1 MSTTHLIQTT
11 LEVLVLIAIIVGLIY
26 EPVIAKWEEKQ
37 KEKVIKAW
45 KQRKKYRG
53 ENKNV

>member
-1 MSTTHLIQTT
+1 MNNTQIIQTAI
-11 LEVLVLIAIIVGLIY
+11 EVIIFALLIVGVIY
-26 EPVIAKWEEKQ
+26 EPVVAKWEEKQ

-53 ENKNV
+53 ESKNV

>member
-1 MSTTHLIQTT
+1 MNNTQIIQTAI
-11 LEVLVLIAIIVGLIY
+11 EVIIFALLIVGVIY
-26 EPVIAKWEEKQ
+26 EPVVAKWEEKQ

>member
-1 MSTTHLIQTT
+1 MSTTHLAQTT
-11 LEVLVLIAIIVGLIY
+11 FDILVLIAIIVGLIY

-45 KQRKKYRG
+45 KQRKKYRE